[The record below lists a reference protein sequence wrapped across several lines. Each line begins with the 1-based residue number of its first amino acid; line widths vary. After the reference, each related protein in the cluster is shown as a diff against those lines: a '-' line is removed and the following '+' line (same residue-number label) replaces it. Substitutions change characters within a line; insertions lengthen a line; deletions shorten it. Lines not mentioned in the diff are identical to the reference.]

1 LPSNQDVLK
10 NVPKIS
16 ERLILFYSVTTE
28 NIEATEM
35 LFMKLNRNLNYPVFS
50 KYWHVFFFNFNIFK
64 AFSTVSAF
72 SG

>member
-16 ERLILFYSVTTE
+16 KRLILFYSVTIE
-28 NIEATEM
+28 NIEATEI

-50 KYWHVFFFNFNIFK
+50 KYCHVFFFNFNIFK
-64 AFSTVSAF
+64 AFSVVSAF